1 MKITRENYESF
12 FLDYLEGNLE
22 EHRVDEFLEFLGM
35 NPDLKN
41 ELHQFEAITLPPEDR
56 KFATKQSLYRTDFE
70 QPEIFNHN
78 AVAWIEGD
86 LPEKE
91 SKEFLEF
98 VENNPRAKQEL
109 EIFKITRLIP
119 DESVKF
125 SRKEKLYRQP
135 VIRKMVYRAMQIA
148 AILLIIISI
157 WSLWPEEILEISGPT
172 VFSELQPL
180 ADKTIPEDNPDSAV
194 IHILDSDDDL
204 TSAKLFAAETR
215 QSHTIAQAEQVLTS
229 SGTGETLA
237 GMRENIPLSELPARR
252 AVIETSST
260 SSLLAVVNL
269 PVITEYSEADEE
281 LYLTDRLK
289 HMARLEEFSFTRLVK
304 SGLGL
309 ASGVSND
316 RFSYDTNNEGVIVA
330 LSLDTRLLGLRIPV
344 GRK

>member
-1 MKITRENYESF
+1 MLFRS
-12 FLDYLEGNLE
+12 
-22 EHRVDEFLEFLGM
+22 
-35 NPDLKN
+35 
-41 ELHQFEAITLPPEDR
+41 
-56 KFATKQSLYRTDFE
+56 
-70 QPEIFNHN
+70 
-78 AVAWIEGD
+78 EGD